1 MQRQF
6 WFGALIIFVSAIF
19 NGSFTLPL
27 KWARRWH
34 WENTWLLFCFVYLLV
49 LPCFL
54 AAAFVPE
61 LAEVYRQVGIRQMLY
76 PFIFGLLFGTSL
88 VTFGI
93 SVSSIGMAIAFAVT
107 LGLNSL
113 TGSLIPLLVL
123 NPGALF
129 RRQGVLLLVSMVL
142 LLLGLLL
149 YGVAGRRREKEQN
162 ESTAPMAARSFGA
175 GLALAIV
182 SGIFGASY
190 NLGFAFSDNIIHT
203 SRQLGAD
210 TVTSTYPVWALILSA
225 AFVPNLL
232 YCLYL
237 LRENRTWRPFTGA
250 GWLREAALALAM
262 SLAAVTAIVG
272 YGVGATLVGRYGT
285 SIGFTLFMSTSIL
298 ASNALGAL
306 TGEWKLTSQRTRG
319 VLAAGMAAVLVSVV
333 VLNLGGAPVQ

>member
-1 MQRQF
+1 
-6 WFGALIIFVSAIF
+6 
-19 NGSFTLPL
+19 
-27 KWARRWH
+27 
-34 WENTWLLFCFVYLLV
+34 
-49 LPCFL
+49 
-54 AAAFVPE
+54 
-61 LAEVYRQVGIRQMLY
+61 
-76 PFIFGLLFGTSL
+76 
-88 VTFGI
+88 
-93 SVSSIGMAIAFAVT
+93 
-107 LGLNSL
+107 
-113 TGSLIPLLVL
+113 
-123 NPGALF
+123 
-129 RRQGVLLLVSMVL
+129 
-142 LLLGLLL
+142 
-149 YGVAGRRREKEQN
+149 VAGRRREKEQN